1 MTSVQSADRRRLL
14 QSITLSLCLW
24 ALLTLVFAV
33 LKYEGAEPKDSM
45 NPVWIELEPPVQP
58 PELASV
64 SASNR
69 ASSAATTAQAPVPQ
83 QEAPVSRV
91 APAAAP
97 ASEAQSR
104 DTSTTERIQSSSAAE
119 AATLRSDPAAAPMP
133 AARATRR
140 SSSFQG
146 GTDPFAPLSEDAL
159 AAAPAAA
166 APVPAQAAAPETRSS
181 APVGVAPSADSG
193 LTESLERLQ
202 SNLDNPQSDTRAGS
216 PASASASIADTAAS
230 PSGSAG
236 PSGFDFGDGPTRSL
250 NSPKNLRIPDRLLSD
265 QPDRVSTTVSFMID
279 PNGVVLASTIRFSP
293 PLKRD
298 LEDFLRIAFSAWQ
311 FSPADNNGQ
320 VVFGYS
326 IKVR

>member
-14 QSITLSLCLW
+14 QSLTLSLCLW
-24 ALLTLVFAV
+24 AVLTLVFAV

-45 NPVWIELEPPVQP
+45 NPVWIELAPPVQP
-58 PELASV
+58 PEMASV

-69 ASSAATTAQAPVPQ
+69 QASAAAQSQASAPQ
-83 QEAPVSRV
+83 QDAPVSRV

-97 ASEAQSR
+97 ASEAQAR
-104 DTSTTERIQSSSAAE
+104 STTESVQSASAAE
-119 AATLRSDPAAAPMP
+119 SAALRSDPAAAPLP

-146 GTDPFAPLSEDAL
+146 GADPFAPLSEDAL

-166 APVPAQAAAPETRSS
+166 APVPDQAAAPETRSS

-202 SNLDNPQSDTRAGS
+202 SNLDSTQSDTRTGS
-216 PASASASIADTAAS
+216 PSSASASIADAVAS
-230 PSGSAG
+230 PAGSAG

-250 NSPKNLRIPDRLLSD
+250 NSPKNLRIPDRLLAD
-265 QPDRVSTTVSFMID
+265 QPDRISTTVSFMID
-279 PNGVVLASTIRFSP
+279 PNGVVLPSTIRFSP

-298 LEDFLRIAFSAWQ
+298 LEDFLRMAFSAWQ
-311 FSPADNNGQ
+311 FTPADNNGQ